1 MSVGTAI
8 GFCENS
14 IKITVVKL
22 PALLVRED
30 FFDLL
35 MHRGFALLEDIA
47 RNKTRAS
54 RLQHTNL
61 DGEVE

>member
-14 IKITVVKL
+14 LEINVVKL
-22 PALLVRED
+22 PALLVSEG

-35 MHRGFALLEDIA
+35 MHRDFALLEDIA
-47 RNKTRAS
+47 R
-54 RLQHTNL
+54 LQDEGTFRCVCPYL
-61 DGEVE
+61 VVC